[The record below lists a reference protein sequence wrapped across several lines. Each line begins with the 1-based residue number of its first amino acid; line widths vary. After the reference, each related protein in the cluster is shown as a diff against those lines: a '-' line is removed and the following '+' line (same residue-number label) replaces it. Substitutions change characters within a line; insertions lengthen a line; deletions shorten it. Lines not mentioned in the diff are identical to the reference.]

1 MQASE
6 QVAAGEIFCCWPTTE
21 RMQLQ
26 HPLPSLSL
34 SPFPCYMPPCAYNYF
49 AHRLALLQVSEQI
62 AAGENVVLLAN
73 HQTEADPG
81 VFAHMLAHSFPNLA
95 TDVIYVAG
103 DRVVTDPLCKPFSM
117 GRNLFCVHSKKHMD
131 DVPEL
136 KAAKMETNRKTLVA
150 MQRAFNKGKP
160 WAVTG

>member
-1 MQASE
+1 LLCASHILTPNPLIPLIDIAHLPLPLPNTHT
-6 QVAAGEIFCCWPTTE
+6 QVAA
-21 RMQLQ
+21 
-26 HPLPSLSL
+26 
-34 SPFPCYMPPCAYNYF
+34 
-49 AHRLALLQVSEQI
+49 QI
-62 AAGENVVLLAN
+62 AAGESVVLLAN

-81 VFAHMLAHSFPNLA
+81 VFAHMLIHSFPNLA

-131 DVPEL
+131 DVLEL

-150 MQRAFNKGKP
+150 MQRAFNKG
-160 WAVTG
+160 G

>member
-1 MQASE
+1 
-6 QVAAGEIFCCWPTTE
+6 
-21 RMQLQ
+21 
-26 HPLPSLSL
+26 
-34 SPFPCYMPPCAYNYF
+34 
-49 AHRLALLQVSEQI
+49 
-62 AAGENVVLLAN
+62 VVLLAN

-81 VFAHMLAHSFPNLA
+81 VFAHMLSATHPNLA

-136 KAAKMETNRKTLVA
+136 KASKMETNRKTLVA
-150 MQRAFNKGKP
+150 MQRAFNKGECVGARAGGRGGEQVCFQQ
-160 WAVTG
+160 W